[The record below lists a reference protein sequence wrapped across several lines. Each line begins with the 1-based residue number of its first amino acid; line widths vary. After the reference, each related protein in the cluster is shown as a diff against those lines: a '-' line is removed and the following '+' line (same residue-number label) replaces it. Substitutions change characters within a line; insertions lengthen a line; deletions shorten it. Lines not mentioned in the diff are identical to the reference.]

1 MSSNGNVELNIKS
14 NDIDLNLKSNNIELN
29 LKHNNILEK
38 EIQEINKNLKKFLNI
53 YEFFMKKHK
62 LI

>member
-38 EIQEINKNLKKFLNI
+38 EIQEINKNLKKFSKYLRI
-53 YEFFMKKHK
+53 FYEKT
-62 LI
+62 